1 MSFGTPPPNAAAITA
16 PVTIIRS
23 LKPAMVCKRYTMGPN
38 GPEKAAVA
46 SVTEGAAFARDVPD
60 AAAMMEILAE
70 VTEASNLVICPGA
83 FMGAG
88 TELFRLVD
96 EATLARKLGGK
107 VGEVDGGVHVIN
119 GERIAARLKRGIVD
133 GEWMLID
140 ADNPPGMPEEWEG
153 LTIGERLRML
163 DAIIPGIS
171 TCERIELRGSSARVV
186 KDGDVPGEPTH
197 AWFRVSTPSRI
208 ATLKAATT
216 IAMVTAGLS
225 FASPRYSRSE
235 PGKVVGHQ
243 QRTVVDLSVWDTG
256 RLVFCARPDVQMPG
270 YSVADAG
277 ITLVNAGAGALDI
290 SGIALPDAPALTE
303 YRERT
308 GHRVELSETNRIV
321 SMRTW
326 GELTLD
332 TEIERRGT
340 TKALRAWLATLKAG
354 DSMRCETPFRAS
366 VSEAAVVSVAAD
378 GIPRLHDVGSGV
390 TYYLE
395 QVHTADDVMKLVY
408 SIAGRVKREGGS
420 YENGLA
426 ALAADPRT
434 ATWLAEH
441 GMANNQQKM
450 RRTWDKL
457 RESAAPWLAKC
468 HMGND
473 GTARGNLHNALIAMR
488 EDERLRGV
496 FRRDEMLCATVFK
509 EREVIIPATD
519 VHVGRLQAMLQREG
533 LETVGKDTTH
543 QAVEIVAA
551 ENAFHPVRDYLT
563 GLKWDGYPRLG
574 TWLHVYLG
582 VERSEYPGS
591 ESTYKA
597 LSHEAFSKHGLAVSL
612 LLADEV
618 HAWPSRELWE
628 VLITSMGKRLA
639 PLTIVTT
646 TAGVGRGNLA
656 WDLYDYALKVERGDV
671 VDETFLPV
679 LYQAPHNCDW
689 EDEAVWM
696 AVNPAMAAGFRSLEE
711 MRITARQAKEIP
723 SQREMFRRL
732 YLNIWGDSATATW
745 VDLAVYDEGD
755 KARPVELGDLAGR
768 DVFVGVDLASV
779 SDLAAVYAVA
789 SDGEGGWL
797 VWGRQYCPREQFRR
811 RCADNLP
818 YAEFEASGRLVVTDG
833 NSIDQDRII
842 ADLVDLAGEVAVR
855 EIAVDRWGATGFLNR
870 LQDRGLPVATFG
882 QGFASM
888 SAPCKEIER
897 AILGRQFHAGGD
909 PILRWNMGNIRIE
922 MDAAGNV
929 KFSKSKADGKIDGA
943 AAVAMA
949 IGRALA
955 NEVTLS
961 VYDRDGARPDGF
973 LFV

>member
-1 MSFGTPPPNAAAITA
+1 MADGMSFGTPPPNAAAITA

-119 GERIAARLKRGIVD
+119 GERIAARLKRGISD
-133 GEWMLID
+133 GEWMLVD
-140 ADNPPGMPEEWEG
+140 ADNPPGMPEEWKG

-225 FASPRYSRSE
+225 FVSPRYSRSE

-582 VERSEYPGS
+582 VERSEYASAIGKMFMIAMVARVMRPGCQANYMIIL
-591 ESTYKA
+591 EGPQGAKKSTICRILGGQHFSDSMPDIRAGKDVSQHIKGKWLIEVAELSALDKAEAAALKAFVTRDVERYRPSYGRLEVIEPRQCIFIGSTNKAAYLRDETGGRRFWPVKVRAIDAAKLAADRDQLFAEAVDLFNGGAQWWPDGAFERQHIAPQQEKRFEADAWEQAIGEWLEQREKDAKIRHDLPPVTVKLVANLA
-597 LSHEAFSKHGLAVSL
+597 LSMETQKIGR
-612 LLADEV
+612 ADQ
-618 HAWPSRELWE
+618 
-628 VLITSMGKRLA
+628 
-639 PLTIVTT
+639 
-646 TAGVGRGNLA
+646 N
-656 WDLYDYALKVERGDV
+656 
-671 VDETFLPV
+671 
-679 LYQAPHNCDW
+679 
-689 EDEAVWM
+689 
-696 AVNPAMAAGFRSLEE
+696 
-711 MRITARQAKEIP
+711 RITAAME
-723 SQREMFRRL
+723 RL
-732 YLNIWGDSATATW
+732 GW
-745 VDLAVYDEGD
+745 VRGKPTMHSKPWVKGLA
-755 KARPVELGDLAGR
+755 
-768 DVFVGVDLASV
+768 
-779 SDLAAVYAVA
+779 
-789 SDGEGGWL
+789 
-797 VWGRQYCPREQFRR
+797 Q
-811 RCADNLP
+811 
-818 YAEFEASGRLVVTDG
+818 
-833 NSIDQDRII
+833 
-842 ADLVDLAGEVAVR
+842 
-855 EIAVDRWGATGFLNR
+855 
-870 LQDRGLPVATFG
+870 
-882 QGFASM
+882 
-888 SAPCKEIER
+888 
-897 AILGRQFHAGGD
+897 
-909 PILRWNMGNIRIE
+909 
-922 MDAAGNV
+922 
-929 KFSKSKADGKIDGA
+929 
-943 AAVAMA
+943 
-949 IGRALA
+949 
-955 NEVTLS
+955 
-961 VYDRDGARPDGF
+961 
-973 LFV
+973 